1 MKFCSE
7 GYISLNVLLNCL
19 FSRLGTRAT
28 TVATAWQCFKA
39 KKLLLVAKCCH
50 VSIYNV
56 VTMWLRGFKFFSFL
70 CRSLTRCRE
79 SEKLARAQLCI
90 FSLFCFIYV
99 LQYTKIQLCKY
110 SRVTYT
116 KHLWI
121 QNTDN
126 LEFLKRVLDFSTKV
140 QPKIWDTQ
148 RCFGTIAQS

>member
-56 VTMWLRGFKFFSFL
+56 VTMWLRGFQFFSFL

-79 SEKLARAQLCI
+79 SEKLGRAQLCI

-99 LQYTKIQLCKY
+99 LQYTNIQLCKN

-116 KHLWI
+116 KHLPFV
-121 QNTDN
+121 NT
-126 LEFLKRVLDFSTKV
+126 KHW
-140 QPKIWDTQ
+140 QI
-148 RCFGTIAQS
+148 